1 MTYLAQTQ
9 HFSSENVEMSCDDDV
24 GGVDLG
30 QQMNCR
36 TTVLEDT
43 VCCYLYSVHCHHD
56 RNVLTSAVLNQ
67 LLALSALMI
76 NAKKR
81 RYAWKDESKIKWSHE
96 GKKTKNSKGIRN
108 GTVGAVVLVLK
119 IAADRSLGDLTH
131 SVTYPPQAQ
140 TPPLPRALPC
150 ADHME
155 IWETESCCYAEY
167 SRPKAPMSLVLKV
180 WQLRES
186 ANL

>member
-1 MTYLAQTQ
+1 
-9 HFSSENVEMSCDDDV
+9 MSCDDDV

-30 QQMNCR
+30 QQMICR

-81 RYAWKDESKIKWSHE
+81 RYAWKDESNIKWSHK
-96 GKKTKNSKGIRN
+96 GKKTKNSKGICN

-119 IAADRSLGDLTH
+119 IAADRSLGDLAH

-140 TPPLPRALPC
+140 TPPNPPRPPLCWSHGDLGDRVLLLCGIFQAQGS
-150 ADHME
+150 HVFG
-155 IWETESCCYAEY
+155 TQ
-167 SRPKAPMSLVLKV
+167 SLTTVFI
-180 WQLRES
+180 Q
-186 ANL
+186 